1 MRAATLGILAALFLL
16 LSGCA
21 VPGPPPELTP
31 LPPVTNNVATTPEV
45 NANVGATTAAPTSL
59 VSYGVPPVNNVPV
72 GEALPTPE
80 GNISLDFADTDI
92 REVVA
97 QILGR
102 ILRVNYTID
111 PAVHGT
117 ASLRTVR
124 PLTREQ
130 LLPTLQTLLAGAGA
144 VLVRANGI
152 YRVVPSGSAGS
163 LLAVSPDLAGS
174 VVVPLR
180 YVSAATLART
190 LAPFVGPT
198 GRIVPEPGSNALIV
212 SGNPDTREAL
222 RALVESFD
230 TDALAG
236 QSYALLSVPQGGAK
250 EFATALEGALRA
262 EKGEALAERV
272 NVLPL
277 ERVNAV
283 LAVAA
288 EPSMIA
294 DVQRVYALLQR
305 SELQNRR
312 TWHVYYLQNTN
323 ANDTAYVLQQAFTPN
338 DITAQ
343 PPESGRVAAQQMA
356 ELPSSMGFGAS
367 QPGATA
373 PGGGTT
379 PGGTA
384 TPGETPAFTPAA
396 ASTGGAAG
404 GGQPAS
410 GGGGNPLLGGLDVT
424 ATGTG
429 AGAATESMRIIPND
443 ENNALL
449 IYANQQEY
457 GTLEAML
464 NKIDILPLQVKID
477 AVIAE
482 VTLNDALQY
491 GTQFFFK
498 AGGVNGILSNASQSL
513 QTSNLS
519 AAQFAT
525 GFPGF
530 VIGGNGLSGAPLAIS
545 ALQAVTKVQVL
556 SSPELMVLDNH
567 PAELQVGS
575 LVPYLTQTS
584 QSTLVNNA
592 PVINS
597 VSYAQTGVVM
607 IVTPRVNAGGL
618 VTLDISQQVSEVDT
632 NPPAQAEA
640 VNSPTFLDRTVHSRV
655 VVQDGQTV
663 GLAGLIT
670 DNVSNGNQG
679 IPWLKD
685 IPLIGAL
692 AGTQNNQRQRTELLV
707 LITPHVIHDQRDAR
721 ALTQDM
727 REQLIN
733 AALVPQELRV
743 LPASG
748 SSDPNQRLRQRVGH
762 WISNQ

>member
-1 MRAATLGILAALFLL
+1 MKATRFGILAALFLF

-21 VPGPPPELTP
+21 VQRSPPALTP
-31 LPPVTNNVATTPEV
+31 LPPLTDGGAATPEV
-45 NANVGATTAAPTSL
+45 SGNVGATTTPPTSL
-59 VSYGVPPVNNVPV
+59 ISYGVPPVNKVPV
-72 GEALPTPE
+72 GEAAVTPE

-97 QILGR
+97 QILGK
-102 ILRVNYTID
+102 ILKVNYTID
-111 PAVHGT
+111 PAVHGA

-124 PLTREQ
+124 PLTSAQ
-130 LLPTLQTLLAGAGA
+130 LLPTLQTLLAGVGA
-144 VLVRANGI
+144 VLIRANGI
-152 YRVVPSGSAGS
+152 YRVVPSGAAGS
-163 LLAVSPDLAGS
+163 LLAASPDLAGS
-174 VVVPLR
+174 EVVPLR

-190 LAPFVGPT
+190 LAPFVGT
-198 GRIVPEPGSNALIV
+198 AGRIVPEADSNALIV
-212 SGNPDTREAL
+212 SGTPDTREAL
-222 RALVESFD
+222 MALIASFD

-250 EFATALEGALRA
+250 EFAAALETALRA
-262 EKGEALAERV
+262 EKGEAMAGRV
-272 NVLPL
+272 HVLPL
-277 ERVNAV
+277 ERVDAV
-283 LAVAA
+283 LAVAP
-288 EPSMIA
+288 EPSVIA
-294 DVQRVYALLQR
+294 DVQRVYALVQR
-305 SELQNRR
+305 SELQNTR
-312 TWHVYYLQNTN
+312 TWHVYYLQNTS

-338 DITAQ
+338 DVTATR
-343 PPESGRVAAQQMA
+343 PAPGGSAAQQAA
-356 ELPSSMGFGAS
+356 ELPGSMGFGAT
-367 QPGATA
+367 QPGAA
-373 PGGGTT
+373 QPGAAT
-379 PGGTA
+379 PGGTTA
-384 TPGETPAFTPAA
+384 PGAPAYTPAA
-396 ASTGGAAG
+396 APLASGAAIAAQPAPGGAE
-404 GGQPAS
+404 
-410 GGGGNPLLGGLDVT
+410 NPLLGGLDVT
-424 ATGTG
+424 ATGAGG
-429 AGAATESMRIIPND
+429 APEGLRIIPND
-443 ENNALL
+443 QNNALL
-449 IYANQQEY
+449 IYANAHEY

-464 NKIDILPLQVKID
+464 HKIDILPLQVKID

-498 AGGVNGILSNASQSL
+498 AGGINGILSNATQSL

-519 AAQFAT
+519 ATQFAT
-525 GFPGF
+525 SFPGF

-556 SSPELMVLDNH
+556 SSPELMVLDNQ

-575 LVPYLTQTS
+575 LVPYLTSSS

-607 IVTPRVNAGGL
+607 VVTPRVNAGGL

-632 NPPAQAEA
+632 SPPTQAEA
-640 VNSPTFLDRTVHSRV
+640 VDSPTFLDRTVQSRV

-670 DNVSNGNQG
+670 DNVSKGNSG
-679 IPWLKD
+679 LPWLKD

-692 AGTQNNQRQRTELLV
+692 AGTQSNQRQRDELLV

-733 AALVPQELRV
+733 AALVPQELQA
-743 LPASG
+743 LPPSG
-748 SSDPNQRLRQRVGH
+748 SSDPNQQLRQTVGH
-762 WISNQ
+762 WISGQ